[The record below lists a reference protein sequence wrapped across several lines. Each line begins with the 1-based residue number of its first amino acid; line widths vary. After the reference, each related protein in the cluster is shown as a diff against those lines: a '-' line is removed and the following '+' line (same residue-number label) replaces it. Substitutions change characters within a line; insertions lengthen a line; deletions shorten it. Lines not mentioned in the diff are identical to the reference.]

1 MFIQRPQELVVSL
14 LRKVS
19 WYAGGGHMQ
28 DHIYLG
34 QQLDFIFDIYKRVA
48 NVNSKQYVLSMNRD
62 K

>member
-34 QQLDFIFDIYKRVA
+34 QQLDFIFDIYKRAA
-48 NVNSKQYVLSMNRD
+48 NVNSK
-62 K
+62 